1 MKDLSKCKYIA
12 IDFDDTIVR
21 SEFPNI
27 VGLQPHAKEVI
38 NSLYK
43 SGKQILIWTCREGEE
58 LEQAKRFLSECGIN
72 YHYINENH
80 PDLMKAYGNNSRK
93 LGADVYIDDKGHT
106 TEYVN
111 WREILKQFLGGKAH
125 E

>member
-1 MKDLSKCKYIA
+1 M
-12 IDFDDTIVR
+12 
-21 SEFPNI
+21 
-27 VGLQPHAKEVI
+27 GLQPHAKEVI

-58 LEQAKRFLSECGIN
+58 LEQAKRFLAECGIN

-111 WREILKQFLGGKAH
+111 WREILKQFLGGKVH

>member
-12 IDFDDTIVR
+12 IDFDDTIVK
-21 SEFPNI
+21 SDFPDI
-27 VGLQPHAKEVI
+27 IGLQPDADVVI
-38 NSLYK
+38 KALY
-43 SGKQILIWTCREGEE
+43 SAGKQIMIWTCREGEE
-58 LEQAKRFLSECGIN
+58 LEQAKQFLAEEEIP

-80 PDLMKAYGNNSRK
+80 PDLMAMYGNNSRK

-106 TEYVN
+106 TEKIV
-111 WREILKQFLGGKAH
+111 WADIFKQFIGGKLH